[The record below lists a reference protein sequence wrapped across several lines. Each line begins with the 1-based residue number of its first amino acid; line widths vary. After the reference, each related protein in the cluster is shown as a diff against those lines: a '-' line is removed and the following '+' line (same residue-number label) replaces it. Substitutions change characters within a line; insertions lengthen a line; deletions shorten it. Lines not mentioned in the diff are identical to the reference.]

1 MQFLLYC
8 RPDVFCCRKRL
19 VKRYKLLLSVA
30 ILTLSA
36 SEAALSQEPRIAD
49 CPALVVA
56 CPDRIAPGVKFVANL
71 SGAALEKV
79 NWKWSVV
86 GGSIYTG
93 QGTPSILVTPTSIS
107 SLTAS
112 VEVGGL
118 PLPCVNKA
126 SCTIFVEPV
135 PPARKFDEY
144 NYRSCKTAHQAPS
157 SKRKAKRRCESLPWT
172 FDLLIP

>member
-8 RPDVFCCRKRL
+8 PPDVFCCRKRL
-19 VKRYKLLLSVA
+19 VNRYKLLLSVA

-36 SEAALSQEPRIAD
+36 SEAALPQEPRIAD
-49 CPALVVA
+49 CPVLVVA
-56 CPDRIAPGVKFVANL
+56 CPDRIAPGVKFVGSL

-86 GGSIYTG
+86 GGSIYSG

-118 PLPCVNKA
+118 PLLCGNKA
-126 SCTIFVEPV
+126 SCT
-135 PPARKFDEY
+135 
-144 NYRSCKTAHQAPS
+144 
-157 SKRKAKRRCESLPWT
+157 
-172 FDLLIP
+172 